1 MLYEERGFYRPK
13 WVGTRKLYW
22 ASTGYNGVNFLI
34 WAERSFRARS
44 WKPKAEL
51 AYFFGKDFI
60 WERDKER
67 EQAQAWGGAVGEKEA
82 DSPLSR
88 EP

>member
-1 MLYEERGFYRPK
+1 MELISLYGQREVLELGHENL
-13 WVGTRKLYW
+13 KL
-22 ASTGYNGVNFLI
+22 
-34 WAERSFRARS
+34 S
-44 WKPKAEL
+44 WHI
-51 AYFFGKDFI
+51 FFGKDFI